1 MSIIKKI
8 SSNLHA
14 IIAVIILIIS
24 TSVFFIPI
32 LLFGLVK
39 LIPNTRVKVFSTKI
53 IDKFA
58 TFWCSLNN
66 TYIDNFSATRFEITG
81 LSKFDIDGWYLVIAN
96 HLSSLDIVILQR
108 LFNRKI
114 PVLKFFIKDQLK
126 WVPLLGFA
134 WWAMGC
140 PFMKRYSKEYLA
152 KNPENKGKDLEAT
165 KKAMKLFKET
175 PSTIISFVEGTRFT
189 NDKKTK
195 LNSQY
200 VNLLNPKAGGI
211 GFVIDIMNDQLTKLI
226 DVTIAYPSTNTTL
239 WNFLCRRVE
248 SIKIHIRELTIP
260 KQFMNSNISEDDKVQ
275 KEFRLWL
282 NQQWA
287 LKDELISSM
296 TNLSLRG

>member
-1 MSIIKKI
+1 M
-8 SSNLHA
+8 
-14 IIAVIILIIS
+14 
-24 TSVFFIPI
+24 
-32 LLFGLVK
+32 
-39 LIPNTRVKVFSTKI
+39 

-66 TYIDNFSATRFEITG
+66 RYIDKFSATKFEITG
-81 LSKFDIDGWYLVIAN
+81 LSNFNADEWYLVISN

-152 KNPENKGKDLEAT
+152 KNPQNKGKDLKAT
-165 KKAMKLFKET
+165 RKAMKMFKET

-189 NDKKTK
+189 SDKKIK
-195 LNSQY
+195 QNSPY

-211 GFVIDIMNDQLTKLI
+211 GFVIDIMNDQITKLI

-248 SIKIHIRELTIP
+248 TIKIHIRELTIP
-260 KQFMNSNISEDDKVQ
+260 KQFMNSNISEDDKIQ
-275 KEFRLWL
+275 KEFRQWL
-282 NQQWA
+282 NQPWA

-296 TNLSLRG
+296 TIHSVIASTAKQSSVL